1 MASGKLAL
9 GVKNTFIDAKLV
21 DVEFESCRRSRAYTD
36 SHLEFSKVIVNDDDA
51 DTTFGSDTESIAS
64 YDEPPR
70 TTIMLRNLPKNLT
83 RNSLVAML
91 DEKHLRGKYDF
102 VYLPQDYKHHVG
114 FGYAFVN
121 FTVAS
126 DAESCM
132 TLFEGYSNWPMTS
145 EKVCTVGWS
154 NQEQHGIDAH
164 IERFRNSPVMH
175 ADVPDEYKP
184 MIFIEGERLPFPE
197 PTTKIRAPPA
207 SRRRITA
214 RTRAALRDTA

>member
-1 MASGKLAL
+1 MTAVRLEVEVRK
-9 GVKNTFIDAKLV
+9 TFIDAKII
-21 DVEFESCRRSRAYTD
+21 ETGRRSRAFTD
-36 SHLEFSKVIVNDDDA
+36 SEIDVTCKAVSFSTDDA
-51 DTTFGSDTESIAS
+51 DTVCGSDSESVITCG
-64 YDEPPR
+64 DEPTR

-83 RNSLVAML
+83 RDSLLSML
-91 DEKHLRGKYDF
+91 NEKYLIGKYDF

-121 FTVAS
+121 FTKAS

-132 TLFEGYSNWPMTS
+132 TLFDGYNNWPMPS
-145 EKVCTVGWS
+145 EKQCTVGWS
-154 NQEQHGIDAH
+154 NQDQHGVEAH

-175 ADVPDEYKP
+175 PDVPDEYKP
-184 MIFIEGERLPFPE
+184 MIFSNGVRVPFPE

-214 RTRAALRDTA
+214 RTRAALRDMQ